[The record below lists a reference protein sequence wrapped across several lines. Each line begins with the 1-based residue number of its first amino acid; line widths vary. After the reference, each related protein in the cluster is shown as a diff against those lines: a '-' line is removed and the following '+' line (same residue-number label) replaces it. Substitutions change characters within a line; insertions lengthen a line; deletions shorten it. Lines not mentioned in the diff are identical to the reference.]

1 MTIYNILGIIGAVI
15 LGFRMIPQ
23 IYLVIKNNDSE
34 NISIFFVYLE
44 IIASVLLGICAYE
57 YPIKNLPFLIANS
70 FSFLLSSVLLNV
82 VLKRK
87 NKIKENN
94 SPKHL

>member
-15 LGFRMIPQ
+15 LGFRMTPQ

-70 FSFLLSSVLLNV
+70 FSFLLSSILLIV

>member
-23 IYLVIKNNDSE
+23 IYIVIKNNNSE
-34 NISIFFVYLE
+34 NISIFFVILE

-70 FSFLLSSVLLNV
+70 FSFILSSVLLIV
-82 VLKRK
+82 VCKKHKK
-87 NKIKENN
+87 NTIE
-94 SPKHL
+94 SPKHV

>member
-34 NISIFFVYLE
+34 NISTFFVILE
-44 IIASVLLGICAYE
+44 IIASILLGICAYE

-70 FSFLLSSVLLNV
+70 FSFLLSSILLTV

>member
-34 NISIFFVYLE
+34 NISIFFVILE

-70 FSFLLSSVLLNV
+70 FSFLLSSVLLIV

-87 NKIKENN
+87 NKIKESN

>member
-1 MTIYNILGIIGAVI
+1 
-15 LGFRMIPQ
+15 MIPQ

-34 NISIFFVYLE
+34 NISIFFVILE

-70 FSFLLSSVLLNV
+70 FSFLLSSVLLIV

>member
-34 NISIFFVYLE
+34 NISIFFVILE

-70 FSFLLSSVLLNV
+70 FSFLLSSVLLIV